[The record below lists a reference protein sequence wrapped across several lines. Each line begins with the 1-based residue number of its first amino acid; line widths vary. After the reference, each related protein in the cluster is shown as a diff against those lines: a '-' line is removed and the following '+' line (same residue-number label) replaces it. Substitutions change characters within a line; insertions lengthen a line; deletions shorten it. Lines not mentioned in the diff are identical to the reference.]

1 MARTRSIDYD
11 QKRESIKINSIKL
24 FSDKGYHATSMSQ
37 VAASAAVSKG
47 LLYHYYVNK
56 EELLFDI
63 LYCHLTK
70 LLNDVKAAINVNLT
84 TEEQL
89 EKLITSLLDN
99 YDDKDREHLI
109 QLHELPHLPIEKQK
123 ILRNLER
130 QIVVPV
136 HGVVEDLLEGSANK
150 DIFAKPGTMTLFG
163 IINWCF
169 LWLRP
174 DGNLT
179 KQQYG
184 KFVTKLFINGIKS
197 F

>member
-11 QKRESIKINSIKL
+11 QKRESIKINSIRL
-24 FSDKGYHATSMSQ
+24 FSNKGYHATSMSQ
-37 VAASAAVSKG
+37 VAAAAAVSKG

-63 LYCHLTK
+63 LNCHLIK
-70 LLNDVKAAINVNLT
+70 LLSDVQAAVDVNLT
-84 TEEQL
+84 IEQQL
-89 EKLITSLLDN
+89 GKLIIALLDN

-109 QLHELPHLPIEKQK
+109 QLHELSHLPIAKQK
-123 ILRNLER
+123 QLRNLER
-130 QIVVPV
+130 QIVIPV
-136 HGVVEDLLEGSANK
+136 HNVIKKLLEGSPNK

-174 DGNLT
+174 DGKLS
-179 KQQYG
+179 KQQYAE
-184 KFVTKLFINGIKS
+184 FVTKLFINGIKS